1 MIGHSTKDDSE
12 HSRDPRV
19 VPYTTISGQISY
31 DEHSRPNSSIAPS
44 LKASVLPEVS
54 HTSYTLRNNVKV
66 VDRSEGDNVERG
78 RTKQRVSS
86 YPNPLAKEES
96 RPRFNSGAA
105 IEVNMRPIKHGDHS
119 RRSSISHF
127 PHPTDPC
134 ADAEDS
140 LLEPCPH
147 LPACSTVTEELNN
160 PYNRTASIK
169 VARSSV
175 SDTSNNAIK
184 HENAESPSHVRTT
197 GSRDSRPL
205 QQVLAIPTESDG
217 QKLPLYKH
225 VQDICSKFAVPTWKS
240 LSSMHPLDTLCP
252 ASLGAQLPTEIL
264 QEIFFMLSPVDFNS
278 ARHICRP
285 WFISSLEY
293 SLLQVMLSR
302 GGWSGI
308 AQCDIAINKTLG
320 PGSRTKDEWVMSKRI
335 SRECA
340 LGPDWTGNG
349 VSGND
354 EDNPLPKRSGFVHTC
369 TIDFTE
375 VLVPYQGN
383 SSAGTIFTVSTC
395 SKFLMVANGCLIY
408 IYELNRSQGPEDT
421 PVTRP
426 GSLRP
431 VTSIICPQR
440 VLACSMD
447 TSSRRHAVAVLLDGR
462 MGLVSDIAPAHI
474 APKAA
479 SKIDNDNSSHNSF
492 PDRSLAID
500 DPQDARGSQDPSL
513 LNRVSP
519 NRSTSN
525 FASVCATSKPHF
537 DLGGIAT
544 TASFITDGHARR
556 SSLGNYISDSVQSI
570 RPKYQRSLPL
580 THALDPESRLNNM
593 LPPLQEKVHA
603 SNCMPIEMGPRS
615 LYRNL
620 CSDDDPPR
628 SVAICPQRRCVA
640 FGCSAGIELH
650 WVDALTGQDL
660 NRWFPLTGPS
670 DYLFFLPPRT
680 SIDSAKK
687 LRLMSSA
694 ARPGERAAIG
704 QRGIG
709 ETARNSPFWER
720 LGYRANIHESGGET
734 TSGESLISRLRVNT
748 RNRAFTGRM
757 DCSDHYRAVP
767 LSDGYHILFT
777 DPTTGLLC
785 LGSDATVGGPTKLL
799 RKIWFQGPEG
809 KGSPVAYAGSL
820 DLGCGVRVVAAF
832 GSGSEQV
839 IWFYSVPG
847 DVFAANKGFQFVLG
861 DSYIQTWSNGASHSR
876 NSDWLDWWPDRG
888 LHEWLSDAQ
897 DPLAGILP
905 RSVWPV
911 KIRGQEIGT
920 CPALVDIAVDS
931 GPSMTVWAF
940 SKEGIARVWKIND
953 GNNARM
959 RAIWISRDGTIR
971 EFDAEGDLEMIDVS
985 RPTSGTQRAP
995 PMPLT
1000 QDSFDGTNSS
1010 NLYAALTA
1018 RSGQQNATIELD
1030 LPPGKYDS
1038 DGDVMMEDFQ
1048 ISQNSLVHQHQA
1060 WSHDVIEA
1068 VAFLHHRGR
1077 NLYRSSR
1084 RSGHS
1089 YESIG
1094 SDFIEGLTGVIR
1106 IDVEIR

>member
-1 MIGHSTKDDSE
+1 MIGHSTKDNFE
-12 HSRDPRV
+12 HSRDPPV
-19 VPYTTISGQISY
+19 VPYTTMPEQISY
-31 DEHSRPNSSIAPS
+31 DEESRPNSSIAPTLEES
-44 LKASVLPEVS
+44 DLSEVS
-54 HTSYTLRNNVKV
+54 HTSYTLRNNVKI
-66 VDRSEGDNVERG
+66 VDRSEGNIVERG

-86 YPNPLAKEES
+86 YPNPLAKAES
-96 RPRFNSGAA
+96 RARLSSDAA
-105 IEVNMRPIKHGDHS
+105 IEVNMRPIKWGEHS
-119 RRSSISHF
+119 RSSSISHF
-127 PHPTDPC
+127 AHPSDPC
-134 ADAEDS
+134 ADAKNS
-140 LLEPCPH
+140 LLEPCLH
-147 LPACSTVTEELNN
+147 LPACSTVTEVLNN
-160 PYNRTASIK
+160 PYNTRASTK
-169 VARSSV
+169 VTPFTV
-175 SDTSNNAIK
+175 NDTSNDAIK

-197 GSRDSRPL
+197 GSRESRPF
-205 QQVLAIPTESDG
+205 QQVLAIPTESGG
-217 QKLPLYKH
+217 QKLPLDKH
-225 VQDICSKFAVPTWKS
+225 DQDICSKFAVPMWKS
-240 LSSMHPLDTLCP
+240 LSGMHPLDALCP

-264 QEIFFMLSPVDFNS
+264 QQILFILSPVDFNS
-278 ARHICRP
+278 ARHVCRQ
-285 WFISSLEY
+285 WFISSLEL

-308 AQCDIAINKTLG
+308 AQRDIAINKTFG
-320 PGSRTKDEWVMSKRI
+320 PGSRMIDEWVMSKRI

-340 LGPDWTGNG
+340 LGPDWAGNG

-354 EDNPLPKRSGFVHTC
+354 EDNPLPMKSGFVHTC
-369 TIDFTE
+369 TIDFSE

-395 SKFLMVANGCLIY
+395 LKFLMAANGCFIY

-421 PVTRP
+421 SVTRP

-431 VTSIICPQR
+431 VTSIVCPRR

-447 TSSRRHAVAVLLDGR
+447 TSSRRYAIAVLLDGR
-462 MGLVSDIAPAHI
+462 MGLVCDIALARI
-474 APKAA
+474 APKVA
-479 SKIDNDNSSHNSF
+479 SKSDNDDSSHNIFS
-492 PDRSLAID
+492 DRSLAID
-500 DPQDARGSQDPSL
+500 DPQDARSSQEPSL
-513 LNRVSP
+513 LNQVSP
-519 NRSTSN
+519 NMSTSN
-525 FASVCATSKPHF
+525 FASVCAISKSHF
-537 DLGGIAT
+537 VLDGIAT
-544 TASFITDGHARR
+544 TASFITDRHAGC
-556 SSLGNYISDSVQSI
+556 SSLGSHIPDSVQSI
-570 RPKYQRSLPL
+570 MPKCQRSLPL
-580 THALDPESRLNNM
+580 TYALDPDSRLNNI
-593 LPPLQEKVHA
+593 LSPSQEKVHA

-628 SVAICPQRRCVA
+628 SVAICPQRCCVA

-650 WVDALTGQDL
+650 WVDALTGQNL
-660 NRWFPLTGPS
+660 NRWFPLTAPS

-680 SIDSAKK
+680 SIDSSRK

-694 ARPGERAAIG
+694 ARPGERVAF
-704 QRGIG
+704 G
-709 ETARNSPFWER
+709 EKVSGESTRNSPFWER
-720 LGYRANIHESGGET
+720 VGYGANVYASGGET

-748 RNRAFTGRM
+748 RNRAFTGRI

-767 LSDGYHILFT
+767 LGDGYHILFT

-785 LGSDATVGGPTKLL
+785 LGSDAPVGGPTKLL

-832 GSGSEQV
+832 GSGSEQI

-847 DVFAANKGFQFVLG
+847 DVFAANNAFQFVLG
-861 DSYIQTWSNGASHSR
+861 DSYVQTWSNGASHCR
-876 NSDWLDWWPDRG
+876 NSDWVDWWPDRG
-888 LHEWLSDAQ
+888 LHEWLNDAQ
-897 DPLAGILP
+897 DTLARFLP

-920 CPALVDIAVDS
+920 CPALADIAIDS

-953 GNNARM
+953 GNNAGM
-959 RAIWISRDGTIR
+959 RALWISRDGTIR

-985 RPTSGTQRAP
+985 RPTPGIQRATP
-995 PMPLT
+995 IPLM

-1018 RSGQQNATIELD
+1018 RSGQQIATIELD
-1030 LPPGKYDS
+1030 LPSGKYDS
-1038 DGDVMMEDFQ
+1038 DGDVMMEDLQ
-1048 ISQNSLVHQHQA
+1048 STQTSLVHQHQA
-1060 WSHDVIEA
+1060 SSHDAVEA
-1068 VAFLHHRGR
+1068 VAFLHHRGGS
-1077 NLYRSSR
+1077 LYRSSR

-1094 SDFIEGLTGVIR
+1094 SDFIEGLTGVTR